1 MKQNLIK
8 CVITLGLLFFFT
20 VCFPIPYV
28 GNVIAVRAS
37 GLEESQPDIKLNV
50 KTKSIVKDSTYTL
63 KIYNMDEHHK
73 STYKTNA
80 TSIATV
86 DEKGVITAVDFGT
99 AIITVTIKDGLKT
112 VSTLECEVTVGP
124 PALSVKLTKSEI
136 TLTVGRKTTL
146 TAILKAINT
155 VEEAKFSS
163 NDSTIASVSVG
174 GRVTAKSVGV
184 TYIFASIENGK
195 YDLCKVTVIEENNQ
209 TDLNTGETD

>member
-1 MKQNLIK
+1 MKQSLKK

-28 GNVIAVRAS
+28 GNVMVARAG
-37 GLEESQPDIKLNV
+37 GLEETQPDIKLNV
-50 KTKSIVKDSTYTL
+50 KTKSLVKDSTYTL
-63 KIYNMDEHHK
+63 KIYNMKENHK
-73 STYKTNA
+73 ATYKTNA
-80 TSIATV
+80 NSIATV

-112 VSTLECEVTVGP
+112 VSTLDCEVTVGP

-146 TAILKAINT
+146 TAILKPINT

-163 NDSTIASVSVG
+163 NDTSIASVSVG
-174 GRVTAKSVGV
+174 GRVTAKAVGV

-195 YDLCKVTVIEENNQ
+195 YDLCKVTVIEENSQ
-209 TDLNTGETD
+209 ADLNTGETE